1 MKTKLSG
8 LCIIGCFLA
17 IPTLYSQEIQSYP
30 LETIAVYREGSG
42 PAELGTIEEGRG
54 VFRAFCPFVCPVFTG
69 FGIE

>member
-54 VFRAFCPFVCPVFTG
+54 
-69 FGIE
+69 

>member
-54 VFRAFCPFVCPVFTG
+54 SQGLLPLRLSCFHRFWD
-69 FGIE
+69 